1 VEKSRASFL
10 RRRRTASYPPLSL
23 ALSPFLRSLSL
34 SLPSPPRRLFLVR
47 GLSALAKL
55 AFNASSSLLLTAAN
69 AHRPYSACV
78 GGAVSSGR
86 CGKQHQ
92 GMGSRSAFSLFTYL
106 PPHSPVPSF
115 SQRTRRSSSVQRCS
129 FSPRLTFSS
138 SRQLSS
144 STVFGFTVGVAFFL
158 SVIFFAIVT
167 SVCRLMFNRRGAQ
180 PQNRWV
186 RLEDGSSLQVPVGS
200 RGSSYFGPV
209 ETLMRR
215 QDEHGYVP
223 ARSGQP
229 PREMSVDGGVGMS
242 QFVAYDPPLA
252 RPEASESSYPPS
264 VLIPG
269 ARPASTATDRSG
281 WSNFT
286 YVAAGGAEKMDD
298 DDKVGRA
305 LSSFLFRRA
314 DSLSS
319 VSRSPALRK
328 TPYVAPLFSSHL
340 TCDFLQQADFLPLVG
355 LPLPSRRASTASYAS
370 ASRPRYRRSP
380 FLRPKARCNLFLAC
394 SLLQVNRHPSSH
406 PLAQRA
412 IDCRYTLHPSSS
424 FPHPHTLRRIH
435 P

>member
-1 VEKSRASFL
+1 MRRQTLVTMAKKMTERKKATPTVKPKTVDDESWREEEK
-10 RRRRTASYPPLSL
+10 
-23 ALSPFLRSLSL
+23 
-34 SLPSPPRRLFLVR
+34 V
-47 GLSALAKL
+47 
-55 AFNASSSLLLTAAN
+55 
-69 AHRPYSACV
+69 
-78 GGAVSSGR
+78 
-86 CGKQHQ
+86 
-92 GMGSRSAFSLFTYL
+92 
-106 PPHSPVPSF
+106 
-115 SQRTRRSSSVQRCS
+115 
-129 FSPRLTFSS
+129 
-138 SRQLSS
+138 
-144 STVFGFTVGVAFFL
+144 
-158 SVIFFAIVT
+158 
-167 SVCRLMFNRRGAQ
+167 
-180 PQNRWV
+180 
-186 RLEDGSSLQVPVGS
+186 S